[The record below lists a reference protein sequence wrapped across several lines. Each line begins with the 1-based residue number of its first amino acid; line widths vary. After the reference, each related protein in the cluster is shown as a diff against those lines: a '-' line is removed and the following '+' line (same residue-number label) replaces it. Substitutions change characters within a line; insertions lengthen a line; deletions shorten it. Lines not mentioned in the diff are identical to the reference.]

1 MRPPGCL
8 GALMPHCLDS
18 GVSGNRFK
26 ECEVCMSID
35 TSVQCVGHSEKGLIM
50 DETMAGM
57 LAILKFQQQT
67 KLMEAMVGMALQPQT
82 VAMNKANNE
91 EIRERAKLML
101 QCNPSM
107 DPIEAFRKA
116 KESMSDDV
124 QIQALPA

>member
-1 MRPPGCL
+1 
-8 GALMPHCLDS
+8 
-18 GVSGNRFK
+18 
-26 ECEVCMSID
+26 
-35 TSVQCVGHSEKGLIM
+35 M

-107 DPIEAFRKA
+107 DPVEAFRKA